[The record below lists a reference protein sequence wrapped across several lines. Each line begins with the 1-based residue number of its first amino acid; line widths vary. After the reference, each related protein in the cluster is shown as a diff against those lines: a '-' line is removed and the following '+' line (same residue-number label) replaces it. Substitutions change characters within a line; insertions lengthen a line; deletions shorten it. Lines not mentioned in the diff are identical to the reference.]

1 MKYVVVGGAGFIG
14 SNIVDKLIE
23 QDHKVVVVD
32 NLSTGKKE
40 NISYVGHLKRNVKL
54 CEIDISDTSESE
66 SLVEAMK
73 GADTVFLLAA
83 KARVQPS
90 IEEPV
95 EYEQNNTIGTLN
107 VLKCASDAGV
117 RRVVYSASSSAY
129 GDTDKLPSVESDP
142 VNPLSPYGAQKYYGE
157 VMCRMF
163 SQVYGIETVSLRYFN
178 IYGER
183 QNVGGAYAMVIGIF
197 VDQLLKG
204 GPMTI
209 RGDGEQRRDF
219 TYVGDVVNANILA
232 SQSEKVGKGEVINIG
247 NGDNRSIN
255 EIADMV
261 GGDRVNIDPVI
272 EPKATLANN
281 SLAEKLLGWKPTQNI
296 EEWIPKYKK
305 DIGLFDEDNNDEN
318 NIWGYETGGEG

>member
-14 SNIVDKLIE
+14 SNIVDKLVE
-23 QDHKVVVVD
+23 QNHEVVIID
-32 NLSTGKKE
+32 NLSTGKME
-40 NISYVGHLKRNVKL
+40 NVNPKASVEY
-54 CEIDISDTSESE
+54 IDISNVNECPNM
-66 SLVEAMK
+66 VEIMS
-73 GADTVFLLAA
+73 GADALFLLAA

-90 IEEPV
+90 IENPV
-95 EYEQNNTIGTLN
+95 EYEINNTIGTLN

-129 GDTDKLPSVESDP
+129 GNTEKLPSKESDP

-157 VMCRMF
+157 VMCKMF
-163 SQVYGIETVSLRYFN
+163 SEVYGLETVSLRYFN

-197 VDQLLKG
+197 VDQLLNGK
-204 GPMTI
+204 PMTI

-232 SQSEKVGKGEVINIG
+232 SQSENVGNGEVINIG

-255 EIADMV
+255 DIADMI
-261 GGDRVNIDPVI
+261 GGDKVNVDPVI

-281 SLAEKLLGWKPTQNI
+281 SLAEELLGWKPTQNI
-296 EEWIPKYKK
+296 EDWIPKYKK
-305 DIGLFDEDNNDEN
+305 EMGLDV
-318 NIWGYETGGEG
+318 

>member
-14 SNIVDKLIE
+14 SNIVDKLVE
-23 QDHKVVVVD
+23 QNHEVIIID
-32 NLSTGKKE
+32 NLSTGKME
-40 NISYVGHLKRNVKL
+40 NVNPRASVEY
-54 CEIDISDTSESE
+54 IDISNENECPSM
-66 SLVEAMK
+66 VEIMS

-90 IEEPV
+90 IENPV
-95 EYEQNNTIGTLN
+95 EYEINNTIGTLN

-129 GDTDKLPSVESDP
+129 GNTEKLPSKESDP

-157 VMCRMF
+157 VMCKMF
-163 SQVYGIETVSLRYFN
+163 SEVYGLETVSLRYFN

-197 VDQLLKG
+197 VDQLLNGK
-204 GPMTI
+204 PMTI

-232 SQSEKVGKGEVINIG
+232 SQSENVGNGEVINIG

-255 EIADMV
+255 DIADMI
-261 GGDRVNIDPVI
+261 GGDRVNVDPVI
-272 EPKATLANN
+272 EPKATLADN
-281 SLAEKLLGWKPTQNI
+281 SKAEKLLGWKPTQNI
-296 EEWIPKYKK
+296 EDWVPGYKK
-305 DIGLFDEDNNDEN
+305 EMGLDD
-318 NIWGYETGGEG
+318 

>member
-14 SNIVDKLIE
+14 SNIVDKLVE
-23 QDHKVVVVD
+23 QNHEVVIID
-32 NLSTGKKE
+32 NLSTGKME
-40 NISYVGHLKRNVKL
+40 NVNPKASVEYIDICNVKE
-54 CEIDISDTSESE
+54 CSAMVEIMS
-66 SLVEAMK
+66 
-73 GADTVFLLAA
+73 GADALFLLAA

-90 IEEPV
+90 IENPV
-95 EYEQNNTIGTLN
+95 EYEINNTIGTLN

-129 GDTDKLPSVESDP
+129 GNTEKLPSKESDP
-142 VNPLSPYGAQKYYGE
+142 INPLSPYGAQKYYGE
-157 VMCRMF
+157 VMCKMF
-163 SQVYGIETVSLRYFN
+163 SEVYGLETVSLRYFN

-197 VDQLLKG
+197 VDQLLNGK
-204 GPMTI
+204 PMTI

-232 SQSEKVGKGEVINIG
+232 SQSENVGNGEVINIG

-255 EIADMV
+255 DIADMI
-261 GGDRVNIDPVI
+261 GGDKVNVDPVI

-281 SLAEKLLGWKPTQNI
+281 SLAEELLGWKPTQNI
-296 EEWIPKYKK
+296 EDWIPKYKK
-305 DIGLFDEDNNDEN
+305 EMGLDV
-318 NIWGYETGGEG
+318 

>member
-14 SNIVDKLIE
+14 SNIVDKLVE
-23 QDHKVVVVD
+23 QNHEVVIID
-32 NLSTGKKE
+32 NLSTGKME
-40 NISYVGHLKRNVKL
+40 NVNPRASVEY
-54 CEIDISDTSESE
+54 IDISNENECPSM
-66 SLVEAMK
+66 VEIMS

-90 IEEPV
+90 IENPV
-95 EYEQNNTIGTLN
+95 EYETNNTIGTLN

-129 GDTDKLPSVESDP
+129 GNTEKLPSVESDP
-142 VNPLSPYGAQKYYGE
+142 INPMSPYGAQKYYGE
-157 VMCRMF
+157 VMCKMF
-163 SQVYGIETVSLRYFN
+163 SEVYGLETVSLRYFN

-197 VDQLLKG
+197 VDQLLNGK
-204 GPMTI
+204 PMTI

-232 SQSEKVGKGEVINIG
+232 SQSEKVGNGEVINIG

-255 EIADMV
+255 DIADMI
-261 GGDRVNIDPVI
+261 GGERIHREPVI
-272 EPKATLANN
+272 EPKETLADN

-296 EEWIPKYKK
+296 EDWVPGYKK
-305 DIGLFDEDNNDEN
+305 ELGLDV
-318 NIWGYETGGEG
+318 

>member
-14 SNIVDKLIE
+14 SNIVDKLVE
-23 QDHKVVVVD
+23 QNHEVVIID
-32 NLSTGKKE
+32 NLSTGKME
-40 NISYVGHLKRNVKL
+40 NINPRASVEY
-54 CEIDISDTSESE
+54 IDICNENECSAM
-66 SLVEAMK
+66 VEIMS
-73 GADTVFLLAA
+73 GADALFLLAA

-90 IEEPV
+90 IENPV
-95 EYEQNNTIGTLN
+95 EYEINNTIGTLN

-129 GDTDKLPSVESDP
+129 GNTEKLPSKESDP

-157 VMCRMF
+157 VMCKMF
-163 SQVYGIETVSLRYFN
+163 SEVYGLETVSLRYFN

-197 VDQLLKG
+197 VDQLLNGK
-204 GPMTI
+204 PMTI

-232 SQSEKVGKGEVINIG
+232 SQSENVGNGEVINIG

-255 EIADMV
+255 DIADMI
-261 GGDRVNIDPVI
+261 GGERIHREPVI
-272 EPKATLANN
+272 EPKETLADN
-281 SLAEKLLGWKPTQNI
+281 SLAEELLGWKPTQNI
-296 EEWIPKYKK
+296 EDWVPGYKK
-305 DIGLFDEDNNDEN
+305 ELGLDV
-318 NIWGYETGGEG
+318 

>member
-14 SNIVDKLIE
+14 SNIVDKLVE
-23 QDHKVVVVD
+23 QNHEVVIID
-32 NLSTGKKE
+32 NLSTGKME
-40 NISYVGHLKRNVKL
+40 NVNPKASVEYIDICNVKE
-54 CEIDISDTSESE
+54 CSAMVEIMS
-66 SLVEAMK
+66 
-73 GADTVFLLAA
+73 GADALFLLAA

-90 IEEPV
+90 IENPV
-95 EYEQNNTIGTLN
+95 EYEINNTIGTLN

-129 GDTDKLPSVESDP
+129 GNTEKLPSKESDP

-157 VMCRMF
+157 VMCKMF
-163 SQVYGIETVSLRYFN
+163 SEVYGLETVSLRYFN

-197 VDQLLKG
+197 VDQLLNGK
-204 GPMTI
+204 PMTI

-232 SQSEKVGKGEVINIG
+232 SQSENVGNGEVINIG

-255 EIADMV
+255 DIADMI
-261 GGDRVNIDPVI
+261 GGDKVNVDPVI

-281 SLAEKLLGWKPTQNI
+281 SLAEELLGWKPTQNI
-296 EEWIPKYKK
+296 EDWIPKYKK
-305 DIGLFDEDNNDEN
+305 EMGLDV
-318 NIWGYETGGEG
+318 

>member
-14 SNIVDKLIE
+14 SNIVDKLVE
-23 QDHKVVVVD
+23 QNHEVVIID
-32 NLSTGKKE
+32 NLSTGKM
-40 NISYVGHLKRNVKL
+40 GNVNPKASIEYL
-54 CEIDISDTSESE
+54 DICNTEESSAMVEIMS
-66 SLVEAMK
+66 
-73 GADTVFLLAA
+73 GADSVFLLAA

-90 IEEPV
+90 IENPV
-95 EYEQNNTIGTLN
+95 EYEVNNTIGTLN

-129 GDTDKLPSVESDP
+129 GNTEKLPSKESDP

-157 VMCRMF
+157 VMCKMF
-163 SQVYGIETVSLRYFN
+163 SEVYGLETVSLRYFN

-197 VDQLLKG
+197 VDQLLNGK
-204 GPMTI
+204 PMTI

-232 SQSEKVGKGEVINIG
+232 SQSENVGNGEVINIG

-255 EIADMV
+255 DIADMI
-261 GGDRVNIDPVI
+261 GGERLHREPVI
-272 EPKATLANN
+272 EPRETLADN

-296 EEWIPKYKK
+296 EDWVPGYKK
-305 DIGLFDEDNNDEN
+305 EMGLDV
-318 NIWGYETGGEG
+318 

>member
-23 QDHKVVVVD
+23 QNHEVVIID
-32 NLSTGKKE
+32 NLSTGKME
-40 NISYVGHLKRNVKL
+40 NVNPKASVEY
-54 CEIDISDTSESE
+54 IDICNVNECSAM
-66 SLVEAMK
+66 VEIMS
-73 GADTVFLLAA
+73 GADALFLLAA

-90 IEEPV
+90 IENPV
-95 EYEQNNTIGTLN
+95 EYETNNTIGTLN

-129 GDTDKLPSVESDP
+129 GNTEKLPSKESDP

-157 VMCRMF
+157 VMCKMF
-163 SQVYGIETVSLRYFN
+163 SEVYGLETVSLRYFN

-197 VDQLLKG
+197 ADQKLRG
-204 GPMTI
+204 EIMTI
-209 RGDGEQRRDF
+209 NGDGEQRRDF

-232 SQSEKVGKGEVINIG
+232 SQSENVGNGEVINIG

-255 EIADMV
+255 DIADMI
-261 GGDRVNIDPVI
+261 GGERIHREPVI
-272 EPKATLANN
+272 EPRETLADN
-281 SLAEKLLGWKPTQNI
+281 SLAEELLGWKPTQNI
-296 EEWIPKYKK
+296 EDWVPGYKK
-305 DIGLFDEDNNDEN
+305 ELGLDV
-318 NIWGYETGGEG
+318 

>member
-14 SNIVDKLIE
+14 SNIVDKLVE
-23 QDHKVVVVD
+23 QNHEVVIVD
-32 NLSTGKKE
+32 NLSTGKSE
-40 NISYVGHLKRNVKL
+40 NVNPKAKL
-54 CEIDISDTSESE
+54 CVVDIMKPHNAEC
-66 SLVEAMK
+66 LVDCMK

-90 IEEPV
+90 IENPV
-95 EYEQNNTIGTLN
+95 EYETNNTIGTLN

-129 GDTDKLPSVESDP
+129 GNTEKLPSKESDP

-157 VMCRMF
+157 VMCKMF
-163 SQVYGIETVSLRYFN
+163 SEVYGLETVSLRYFN

-197 VDQLLKG
+197 VDQLLNGK
-204 GPMTI
+204 PMTI

-232 SQSEKVGKGEVINIG
+232 SQSENVGNGEVINIG

-255 EIADMV
+255 DIADMI
-261 GGDRVNIDPVI
+261 GGDRINVEPVI

-281 SLAEKLLGWKPTQNI
+281 SLAEELLGWKPTQNI
-296 EEWIPKYKK
+296 EDWIPKYKEEM
-305 DIGLFDEDNNDEN
+305 GLNE
-318 NIWGYETGGEG
+318 

>member
-14 SNIVDKLIE
+14 SNIVDKLVE
-23 QDHKVVVVD
+23 QNHEVVVID
-32 NLSTGKKE
+32 NLSTGKRE
-40 NISYVGHLKRNVKL
+40 NINPKVKL
-54 CEIDISDTSESE
+54 EYIDISDPKQDKNMTE
-66 SLVEAMK
+66 VMK
-73 GADTVFLLAA
+73 GADSVFLLAA

-90 IEEPV
+90 IENPV
-95 EYEQNNTIGTLN
+95 EYETNNTIGTLN

-129 GDTDKLPSVESDP
+129 GNTDKLPSKESDP

-157 VMCRMF
+157 VMCKMF
-163 SQVYGIETVSLRYFN
+163 SEVYGLETVSLRYFN

-197 VDQLLKG
+197 VDQLLNG
-204 GPMTI
+204 NPMTI
-209 RGDGEQRRDF
+209 TGNGEQRRDF

-232 SQSEKVGKGEVINIG
+232 SQSENVGKGEVINIG

-255 EIADMV
+255 ELADMI
-261 GGDRVNIDPVI
+261 GGDIVNIAPVI
-272 EPKATLANN
+272 EPRETLANN
-281 SLAEKLLGWKPTQNI
+281 SKAEELLGWKPTQNI

-305 DIGLFDEDNNDEN
+305 DMGLDV
-318 NIWGYETGGEG
+318 

>member
-14 SNIVDKLIE
+14 SNIVDKLVE
-23 QDHKVVVVD
+23 QNHEVVIID
-32 NLSTGKKE
+32 NLSTGKME
-40 NISYVGHLKRNVKL
+40 NINPKATL
-54 CEIDISDTSESE
+54 CKVNIDDTDTETIE
-66 SLVEAMK
+66 CLVNCMK
-73 GADTVFLLAA
+73 GTDTVFLLAA

-90 IEEPV
+90 IENPV
-95 EYEQNNTIGTLN
+95 EYETNNTIGTLN

-129 GDTDKLPSVESDP
+129 GNTEKLPSVESDP

-157 VMCRMF
+157 VMCKMF
-163 SQVYGIETVSLRYFN
+163 SEVYGLETVSLRYFN

-197 VDQLLKG
+197 VDQLLNGK
-204 GPMTI
+204 PMTI

-232 SQSEKVGKGEVINIG
+232 SQSEKVGNGEVINIG

-255 EIADMV
+255 EIADMI
-261 GGDRVNIDPVI
+261 GGDKVNVDPVI
-272 EPKATLANN
+272 EPPETLADN
-281 SLAEKLLGWKPTQNI
+281 SKAEELLGWKPKGNI
-296 EEWIPKYKK
+296 DTWIPKYKK
-305 DIGLFDEDNNDEN
+305 EMGLDV
-318 NIWGYETGGEG
+318 

>member
-14 SNIVDKLIE
+14 SHIVDKLVE
-23 QDHKVVVVD
+23 QNHEVVIID
-32 NLSTGKKE
+32 NLSTGKME
-40 NISYVGHLKRNVKL
+40 NVNPKASVEY
-54 CEIDISDTSESE
+54 IDICNENECSAM
-66 SLVEAMK
+66 VEIMS
-73 GADTVFLLAA
+73 GADALFLLAA

-90 IEEPV
+90 IENPV
-95 EYEQNNTIGTLN
+95 EYETNNTIGTLN

-129 GDTDKLPSVESDP
+129 GNTEKLPSKESDP

-157 VMCRMF
+157 VMCKMF
-163 SQVYGIETVSLRYFN
+163 SEVYGLETVSLRYFN

-197 VDQLLKG
+197 VDQLLNGK
-204 GPMTI
+204 PMTI

-232 SQSEKVGKGEVINIG
+232 SQSENVGNGEVINIG

-255 EIADMV
+255 DIADMI
-261 GGDRVNIDPVI
+261 GGERIHREPVI
-272 EPKATLANN
+272 EPKETLADN
-281 SLAEKLLGWKPTQNI
+281 SLAEELLGWKPTQNI
-296 EEWIPKYKK
+296 EDWVPGYKK
-305 DIGLFDEDNNDEN
+305 ELGLDV
-318 NIWGYETGGEG
+318 

>member
-14 SNIVDKLIE
+14 SHIVDKLVE
-23 QDHKVVVVD
+23 QNHEVVIID
-32 NLSTGKKE
+32 NLSTGKME
-40 NISYVGHLKRNVKL
+40 NVNPKASIEYL
-54 CEIDISDTSESE
+54 DISNTKECPSM
-66 SLVEAMK
+66 VEIMS
-73 GADTVFLLAA
+73 GADSVFLLAA

-90 IEEPV
+90 IENPV
-95 EYEQNNTIGTLN
+95 EYEMNNTIGTLN

-117 RRVVYSASSSAY
+117 KRVVYSASSSAY
-129 GDTDKLPSVESDP
+129 GNTDKLPSVESDP

-157 VMCRMF
+157 VMCKMF
-163 SQVYGIETVSLRYFN
+163 SEVYGLETVSLRYFN

-197 VDQLLKG
+197 VDQLLNGK
-204 GPMTI
+204 PMTI

-232 SQSEKVGKGEVINIG
+232 SQSENVGNGEVINIG

-255 EIADMV
+255 DIADMI
-261 GGDRVNIDPVI
+261 GGDRVNVEPVI
-272 EPKATLANN
+272 EPKETLANN

-296 EEWIPKYKK
+296 EDWVPGYKK
-305 DIGLFDEDNNDEN
+305 EMGLDV
-318 NIWGYETGGEG
+318 

>member
-14 SNIVDKLIE
+14 SHIVDKLVE
-23 QDHKVVVVD
+23 QNHEVIIID
-32 NLSTGKKE
+32 NLSTGKME
-40 NISYVGHLKRNVKL
+40 NVNPKASVEY
-54 CEIDISDTSESE
+54 IDISNVNECPNM
-66 SLVEAMK
+66 VEIMS
-73 GADTVFLLAA
+73 GADALFLLAA

-90 IEEPV
+90 IENPV
-95 EYEQNNTIGTLN
+95 EYETNNTIGTLN

-129 GDTDKLPSVESDP
+129 GNTEKLPSVESDP
-142 VNPLSPYGAQKYYGE
+142 INPMSPYGAQKYYGE
-157 VMCRMF
+157 VMCKMF
-163 SQVYGIETVSLRYFN
+163 SEVYGLETVSLRYFN

-197 VDQLLKG
+197 ADQKLRG
-204 GPMTI
+204 EVMTI
-209 RGDGEQRRDF
+209 NGDGEQRRDF

-255 EIADMV
+255 DIADMI
-261 GGDRVNIDPVI
+261 GGERIHREPVI
-272 EPKATLANN
+272 EPKETLADN

-296 EEWIPKYKK
+296 EDWVPGYKK
-305 DIGLFDEDNNDEN
+305 ELGLDV
-318 NIWGYETGGEG
+318 

>member
-14 SNIVDKLIE
+14 SNIVDKLVE
-23 QDHKVVVVD
+23 QNHEVVVID
-32 NLSTGKKE
+32 NLSTGKRE
-40 NISYVGHLKRNVKL
+40 NINPKVQLEYM
-54 CEIDISDTSESE
+54 DISDPKQDKNMTE
-66 SLVEAMK
+66 VMK

-90 IEEPV
+90 IENPV
-95 EYEQNNTIGTLN
+95 EYEINNTIGTLN
-107 VLKCASDAGV
+107 ILKCASDAGV

-129 GDTDKLPSVESDP
+129 GNTDKLPSVESDP

-157 VMCRMF
+157 VMCKMF
-163 SQVYGIETVSLRYFN
+163 SEVYGLETVSLRYFN

-197 VDQLLKG
+197 VDQLLNGK
-204 GPMTI
+204 PMTI
-209 RGDGEQRRDF
+209 TGNGEQRRDF

-255 EIADMV
+255 ELADMI
-261 GGDRVNIDPVI
+261 GGDRVNIAPVI
-272 EPKATLANN
+272 EPRETLANN
-281 SLAEKLLGWKPTQNI
+281 SKAEELLGWKPTQNI
-296 EEWIPKYKK
+296 EDWIPKYKK
-305 DIGLFDEDNNDEN
+305 DMGLDV
-318 NIWGYETGGEG
+318 

>member
-23 QDHKVVVVD
+23 QDHKVVVID

-40 NISYVGHLKRNVKL
+40 NISYVGHLKRNVEL

-129 GDTDKLPSVESDP
+129 GDTDKLPSVESDA

-157 VMCRMF
+157 VMCKMF
-163 SQVYGIETVSLRYFN
+163 SQVYDIETVSLRYFN

-255 EIADMV
+255 EIATMI
-261 GGDRVNIDPVI
+261 GGPTVTISPVI
-272 EPKATLANN
+272 EPKETLADN
-281 SLAEKLLGWKPTQNI
+281 SLARELLGWKPTGNV
-296 EEWIPKYKK
+296 EKWIAEYVKEL
-305 DIGLFDEDNNDEN
+305 GLSDDEN
-318 NIWGYETGGEG
+318 NIWDYESGGEG

>member
-14 SNIVDKLIE
+14 SNIVDKLVE
-23 QDHKVVVVD
+23 QNHEVVIID
-32 NLSTGKKE
+32 NLSTGKME
-40 NISYVGHLKRNVKL
+40 NVNPRASVEY
-54 CEIDISDTSESE
+54 IDICNENECSAM
-66 SLVEAMK
+66 VEIMS
-73 GADTVFLLAA
+73 GADALFLLAA

-90 IEEPV
+90 IENPV
-95 EYEQNNTIGTLN
+95 EYEINNTIGTLN

-129 GDTDKLPSVESDP
+129 GNTEKLPSKESDP

-157 VMCRMF
+157 VMCKMF
-163 SQVYGIETVSLRYFN
+163 SEVYGLETVSLRYFN

-197 VDQLLKG
+197 ADQKLKG
-204 GPMTI
+204 EVMTI
-209 RGDGEQRRDF
+209 NGDGEQRRDF

-232 SQSEKVGKGEVINIG
+232 SQSENVGNGEVINIG

-255 EIADMV
+255 DIADMI
-261 GGDRVNIDPVI
+261 GGERIHREPVI
-272 EPKATLANN
+272 EPKETLADN

-296 EEWIPKYKK
+296 EDWVPGYKK
-305 DIGLFDEDNNDEN
+305 ELGLDV
-318 NIWGYETGGEG
+318 